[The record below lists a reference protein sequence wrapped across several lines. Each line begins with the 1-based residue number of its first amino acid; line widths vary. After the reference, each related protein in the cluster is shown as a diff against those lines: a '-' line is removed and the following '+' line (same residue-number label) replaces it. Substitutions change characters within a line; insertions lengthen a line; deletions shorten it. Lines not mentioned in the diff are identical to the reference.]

1 MFPRHWGLACS
12 CFVLEGEQELKLKA
26 LGCYYIWLQ
35 WNKGVAFGYQ
45 VQAHSALLTAQQSDE
60 PERRGVEARK
70 MALFRKQ
77 LTEKMAG

>member
-1 MFPRHWGLACS
+1 MFVSVFLFH
-12 CFVLEGEQELKLKA
+12 CFEGHL
-26 LGCYYIWLQ
+26 YIECIYRE
-35 WNKGVAFGYQ
+35 GVAFGYQ